1 MAESG
6 KEDLAAAFKTE
17 LFNDT
22 IYVLTPHGKVLSLP
36 TGATPIDFAYAL
48 HSSIGDR
55 CRGAKVE
62 GQIMPLST
70 PLENGQRVEII
81 TAKEGHPSVNW
92 LYEGWVKSSKAIGKI
107 RAYIR
112 QQNADT
118 VREEGR
124 VQLDK
129 QLAKLTPKPNLQE
142 LAENL
147 GYKKLDDLYTAVG
160 QGEISNRAIQK
171 ACGTLSRDR
180 KSVV

>member
-48 HSSIGDR
+48 HSSVGDR

-62 GQIMPLST
+62 GQIVPLST

-81 TAKEGHPSVNW
+81 TAKEG
-92 LYEGWVKSSKAIGKI
+92 KSFRQLALRRLGQIQP
-107 RAYIR
+107 RH
-112 QQNADT
+112 QQNPC
-118 VREEGR
+118 
-124 VQLDK
+124 LHPP
-129 QLAKLTPKPNLQE
+129 AKMRIPC
-142 LAENL
+142 A
-147 GYKKLDDLYTAVG
+147 KKAAP
-160 QGEISNRAIQK
+160 S
-171 ACGTLSRDR
+171 
-180 KSVV
+180 

>member
-62 GQIMPLST
+62 GQIVPLST

-118 VREEGR
+118 VREEAASNSTNSLPNSR
-124 VQLDK
+124 
-129 QLAKLTPKPNLQE
+129 PNLTCKS
-142 LAENL
+142 LPKTSATKNSTTSTPPSD
-147 GYKKLDDLYTAVG
+147 KAKFPTAP
-160 QGEISNRAIQK
+160 
-171 ACGTLSRDR
+171 SRKPAAR
-180 KSVV
+180 